1 MITKKE
7 LNEVRFEMFSK
18 GLYNINEKDVKK
30 YIAKKNAKH
39 NMRRIAKLFGF
50 ASISAYMLLF
60 NTGSVVIADTT
71 QNPSET
77 ITSTNKDTFKPEPIY
92 ITCKT
97 NEGTILRN
105 HIYAGTV
112 YGRYKND
119 SHSFVKNAGGS
130 VPEVIGDYVLNG
142 GYTPQYIYDGGAY
155 QEFVLTYHKYGTRS
169 TDKEVYGKYFN
180 DVSHVTRKTNSVS
193 HETHKRLS
201 EMTVPEARRYYNKHG
216 WQNIAYEANF
226 VQRSKASLMNFARNE
241 PDNYSKFCA
250 LGLITPSNQNYVN
263 SHINQNSQKTNSSKN
278 RTPREVNHKTNSH
291 KKGVSHETK
300 SPSSV
305 DTKETYTP
313 ESKSKERENFTF
325 NAICAS
331 ILIGAIGLIYKGV
344 AMLRK

>member
-7 LNEVRFEMFSK
+7 LNEVRFEMFNK
-18 GLYNINEKDVKK
+18 GLYNINEKDIKK
-30 YIAKKNAKH
+30 YIAKKNVK
-39 NMRRIAKLFGF
+39 NKMRRIVKLFGF

-77 ITSTNKDTFKPEPIY
+77 ITETNKDTFKPEPIY

-97 NEGTILRN
+97 NNGTVLRS

-119 SHSFVKNAGGS
+119 SNSFVKNGGGR

-180 DVSHVTRKTNSVS
+180 VVSHVTRKTNNVS
-193 HETHKRLS
+193 HETHKTLG
-201 EMTVPEARRYYNKHG
+201 EMTIPEAKRYYNKHG
-216 WQNIAYEANF
+216 WQNVAYEANF
-226 VQRSKASLMNFARNE
+226 VQRSKASLMSFARNE
-241 PDNYSKFCA
+241 PDNYAKFCA
-250 LGLITPSNQNYVN
+250 LGLISQSNQNYVN
-263 SHINQNSQKTNSSKN
+263 SHMNQKTNSSKN
-278 RTPREVNHKTNSH
+278 KTPREVNHKTNSH
-291 KKGVSHETK
+291 KKHISHETK

-305 DTKETYTP
+305 DNKELSTP
-313 ESKSKERENFTF
+313 ETKSKERENFTF
-325 NAICAS
+325 NVICAS

>member
-1 MITKKE
+1 MIIKKE
-7 LNEVRFEMFSK
+7 LNEVRFEMFNK
-18 GLYNINEKDVKK
+18 GLYNINEKDVKA
-30 YIAKKNAKH
+30 YVAKKNAKK

-50 ASISAYMLLF
+50 ASISAYLLLF
-60 NTGSVVIADTT
+60 NTGSMVIADTT

-97 NEGTILRN
+97 NNGTVLRS

-180 DVSHVTRKTNSVS
+180 NVSHVTRKTNNVS
-193 HETHKRLS
+193 HETHKILAK
-201 EMTVPEARRYYNKHG
+201 MTVPEARRYYNKHG
-216 WQNIAYEANF
+216 WQNVAYEANF

-241 PDNYSKFCA
+241 PDNYAKFCA
-250 LGLITPSNQNYVN
+250 LGLISQSSQNYVN
-263 SHINQNSQKTNSSKN
+263 SHINQKTNLRKN
-278 RTPREVNHKTNSH
+278 KTPREVNHKTNSH

-300 SPSSV
+300 SPSKVDSV
-305 DTKETYTP
+305 ESSTP
-313 ESKSKERENFTF
+313 EKQSKERENFTF

>member
-7 LNEVRFEMFSK
+7 LNEVRFEMFNK
-18 GLYNINEKDVKK
+18 GLYNINEKDVRK
-30 YIAKKNAKH
+30 YIAKKNAK
-39 NMRRIAKLFGF
+39 NKMIRIAKLFGF

-60 NTGSVVIADTT
+60 NTGSVVIAGTT

-77 ITSTNKDTFKPEPIY
+77 ITATNKDTFKPEPIY

-119 SHSFVKNAGGS
+119 LHSFVKNADGS

-142 GYTPQYIYDGGAY
+142 GYTPQYVYDGGAY

-180 DVSHVTRKTNSVS
+180 NVSHVTRKTNTVS

-216 WQNIAYEANF
+216 WQNVAYEANF
-226 VQRSKASLMNFARNE
+226 VQRSKASLMNFAKNE

-250 LGLITPSNQNYVN
+250 LGLISQSNQNYVN
-263 SHINQNSQKTNSSKN
+263 THMNENSDKTVLRKNSS
-278 RTPREVNHKTNSH
+278 PCEVNHKTNSH
-291 KKGVSHETK
+291 KKRVSHETK
-300 SPSSV
+300 LASSV
-305 DTKETYTP
+305 DTKDFSTP
-313 ESKSKERENFTF
+313 ENKSKERENFTF
-325 NAICAS
+325 NVICAS

>member
-7 LNEVRFEMFSK
+7 LNEVRFEMFNK

-30 YIAKKNAKH
+30 YIAKKNAKN

-77 ITSTNKDTFKPEPIY
+77 ITSTNKDAFKPEPIY

-97 NEGTILRN
+97 NNGTVLRSQ
-105 HIYAGTV
+105 IYAGTV

-119 SHSFVKNAGGS
+119 SHSFVKNAGNQI
-130 VPEVIGDYVLNG
+130 PLVIGDYVLNG
-142 GYTPQYIYDGGAY
+142 GYTPQYVYDGGAY

-180 DVSHVTRKTNSVS
+180 DVSHVTRKTNNVS
-193 HETHKRLS
+193 HETHKTLS
-201 EMTVPEARRYYNKHG
+201 EMTVSEARKYYNKHG
-216 WQNIAYEANF
+216 WQNVAYEANF
-226 VQRSKASLMNFARNE
+226 VQRSKASLMQFAKSQ
-241 PDNYSKFCA
+241 PAIYSKFCA
-250 LGLITPSNQNYVN
+250 LGLITLSNQNYVN
-263 SHINQNSQKTNSSKN
+263 THMNQKTNSPKN
-278 RTPREVNHKTNSH
+278 RTPREVNHKTKSQ
-291 KKGVSHETK
+291 KKHVSHETK
-300 SPSSV
+300 SPSNV
-305 DTKETYTP
+305 DTKEPSTP
-313 ESKSKERENFTF
+313 ENKSKERENFTF
-325 NAICAS
+325 NTICAS

>member
-7 LNEVRFEMFSK
+7 LNEVRFEMFNK
-18 GLYNINEKDVKK
+18 GLYNINEKDVKA
-30 YIAKKNAKH
+30 YIAKKNAKK
-39 NMRRIAKLFGF
+39 NMRRIAKMFGF
-50 ASISAYMLLF
+50 ASISVYLLLF
-60 NTGSVVIADTT
+60 NTGSMVIADTA
-71 QNPSET
+71 QNGSQM
-77 ITSTNKDTFKPEPIY
+77 ITETNKDTFKPEPIY

-97 NEGTILRN
+97 NNGTVLRS

-180 DVSHVTRKTNSVS
+180 DVSHVTRKTNNVS

-201 EMTVPEARRYYNKHG
+201 EMTVPEARKYYNKHG
-216 WQNIAYEANF
+216 WQNVAYEANF
-226 VQRSKASLMNFARNE
+226 VQRSKASLTSFARNE
-241 PDNYSKFCA
+241 PDNYAKFRA
-250 LGLITPSNQNYVN
+250 LGLISQANQNYVK
-263 SHINQNSQKTNSSKN
+263 SHETNLRKNKT
-278 RTPREVNHKTNSH
+278 PCEVNHKTNSRNKH
-291 KKGVSHETK
+291 VSHETK
-300 SPSSV
+300 SHSKADSV
-305 DTKETYTP
+305 ETSTP
-313 ESKSKERENFTF
+313 ENKSKERKNFTF